1 MTSRIV
7 LEPKNAAETV
17 SIVFDFASQLTGSE
31 TVSSATVTAA
41 VYSGSDSSPSSV
53 ISGSA
58 TASGTKVTQ
67 KVTAG
72 TLGVTY
78 VLTCTAVTSTS
89 QTLTMIGYLV
99 IIPATQ

>member
-17 SIVFDFASQLTGSE
+17 SIVFDFASQLAVGE
-31 TVSSATVTAA
+31 TLSSATVTAV
-41 VYSGSDSSPSSV
+41 VYSGVDSSPSAI

-58 TASGTKVTQ
+58 AISGTKITQ
-67 KVTAG
+67 KVTGG

-78 VLTCTAVTSTS
+78 VLTCAVVTSTS
-89 QTLTMIGYLV
+89 QTLQMIGYLV
-99 IIPATQ
+99 VVPVG

>member
-17 SIVFDFASQLTGSE
+17 SLVFDFASQLTGSE
-31 TVSSATVTAA
+31 TLSSATVTAV

-53 ISGSA
+53 ISGGAS
-58 TASGTKVTQ
+58 ASGTKVTQ

-72 TLGVTY
+72 TVGVVY
-78 VLTCTAVTSTS
+78 ELTCAAVTSTS
-89 QTLTMIGYLV
+89 QTLEMVGYLV
-99 IIPATQ
+99 VID